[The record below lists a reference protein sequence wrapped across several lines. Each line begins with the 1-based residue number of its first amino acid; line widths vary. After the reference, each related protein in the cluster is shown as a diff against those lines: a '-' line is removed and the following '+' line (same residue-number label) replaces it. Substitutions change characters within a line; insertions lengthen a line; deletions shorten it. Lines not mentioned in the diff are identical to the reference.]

1 MLRSHYNWCLND
13 RLTQY
18 AQQFIMG
25 EYCDIRTKSE
35 ACPITCFVSK
45 NGATGEPW
53 KASKI
58 DKKGNLVNPRR
69 NAGMIQDAALP
80 TLKKARPWFAGID
93 STVLQQ
99 NIKRLDIAYQNFF
112 DGRGFPKFKNRSNFT
127 SFTMTMGI
135 KVEKNKIYL
144 PKLGWMRFY
153 NSRPIPDGFTIKAAT
168 IRKRQDGWYVS
179 VRIEDKS
186 VPDYI
191 ARPLADVNKAIG
203 CDLGITKLV
212 HLSDG
217 YQIENPKFLT
227 NKKTKRTL
235 KIRHRRVSRKVKGS
249 NNRKKATK
257 KLGLLHKR
265 IADKRLAYQWYV
277 ANKIVSRNVDAIA
290 VENLNVS
297 AMKKR
302 CKPRILPPGII
313 PVAKFARNAP
323 QGCIPVGTFARNVR
337 GGIIPPGTF
346 AKVDD
351 ETGEGVGV
359 LAVSVESQLPNPK
372 GRFLKN
378 GQSRKKGLNRSI
390 SDASWGE
397 LVLKIEYLA
406 AKHGKV
412 VIKIN
417 PKHTSQKC
425 QNCGHIDALS
435 RNEEKFICT
444 NCGHMAHADIN
455 AAKNIRDRG
464 LEIVRGDSSELKRP
478 KQCKEMSQCVAGVP
492 PVEATGVSARRNGK
506 RVEPG
511 NLINQDIKTAM
522 S

>member
-1 MLRSHYNWCLND
+1 LLTNYVYKLRPNKTQSTKMSNWVDMLRSHYNWCLND

-35 ACPITCFVSK
+35 ACPIACFVSK

-80 TLKKARPWFAGID
+80 ELKKARPWYSGID
-93 STVLQQ
+93 STALQQ

-135 KVEKNKIYL
+135 KMQKNKIYL

-153 NSRPIPDGFTIKAAT
+153 NSRIIPTGFTIKATT

-191 ARPLADVNKAIG
+191 ARPLTDVTVNLATGQILPPVRIPVAKFARNAPQGCIPVGTFAENPRGKVYKIVG

-227 NKKTKRTL
+227 NKKVKRTL
-235 KIRHRRVSRKVKGS
+235 KNRQRQVNRKIKGS
-249 NNRKKATK
+249 NNRKKASK
-257 KLGLLHKR
+257 KIGKIHKR
-265 IADKRLAYQWYV
+265 IADKRQAYQWYV

-297 AMKKR
+297 GMKKR
-302 CKPRILPPGII
+302 CKPKI
-313 PVAKFARNAP
+313 NE
-323 QGCIPVGTFARNVR
+323 
-337 GGIIPPGTF
+337 
-346 AKVDD
+346 
-351 ETGEGVGV
+351 ET
-359 LAVSVESQLPNPK
+359 

-412 VIKIN
+412 VIKVN

-425 QNCGHIDALS
+425 QNCGHIDANN
-435 RNEEKFICT
+435 RDEEKFICT
-444 NCGHMAHADIN
+444 SCGHMAHADIN
-455 AAKNIRDRG
+455 AAKNIRDRA
-464 LEIVRGDSSELKRP
+464 LSIVRGDSSELKRP
-478 KQCKEMSQCVAGVP
+478 KNCKEKS
-492 PVEATGVSARRNGK
+492 TRRPGK

-511 NLINQDIKTAM
+511 NLCEQDIKAVK

>member
-1 MLRSHYNWCLND
+1 MGNWVNMLRSHYNWCLDD

-18 AQQFIMG
+18 AQQFIFG
-25 EYCDIRTKSE
+25 DYCDITTKAE

-53 KASKI
+53 KD
-58 DKKGNLVNPRR
+58 DKKANPRR
-69 NAGMIQDAALP
+69 AAGDIQITALP

-99 NIKRLDIAYQNFF
+99 NVKRLDIAYKNFF
-112 DGRGFPKFKNRSNFT
+112 ERQVASPSGEGRGFPKFKNRSNFT
-127 SFTMTMGI
+127 SFTYQMGI
-135 KVEKNKIYL
+135 KVQKNKIYL

-153 NSRPIPDGFTIKAAT
+153 NSRSIPDGFTIKAAA

-179 VRIEDKS
+179 IRIEDKTI
-186 VPDYI
+186 PDYI
-191 ARPLADVNKAIG
+191 ARPLTDVNKIIG
-203 CDLGITKLV
+203 CDLGITKLA

-227 NKKTKRTL
+227 NKKAKRTL
-235 KIRHRRVSRKVKGS
+235 KNRQRQVSRKVKGS
-249 NNRKKATK
+249 NNRKKAAK
-257 KLGLLHKR
+257 KLGKFHKK
-265 IADKRLAYQWYV
+265 IADKRQAHQWYV

-297 AMKKR
+297 AMKRR
-302 CKPRILPPGII
+302 CKPKI
-313 PVAKFARNAP
+313 
-323 QGCIPVGTFARNVR
+323 
-337 GGIIPPGTF
+337 
-346 AKVDD
+346 D
-351 ETGEGVGV
+351 EET
-359 LAVSVESQLPNPK
+359 

-412 VIKIN
+412 VIKVN

-425 QNCGHIDALS
+425 QNCGHVDAS
-435 RNEEKFICT
+435 NREGEKFICT
-444 NCGHMAHADIN
+444 SCGFMAHADIN
-455 AAKNIRDRG
+455 AAKNIRDKASSM
-464 LEIVRGDSSELKRP
+464 VREDFAKPDPKGSKRP
-478 KQCKEMSQCVAGVP
+478 KYCKEISTRP
-492 PVEATGVSARRNGK
+492 RGK
-506 RVEPG
+506 CVEPG
-511 NLINQDIKTAM
+511 NLRNQDIKAAM

>member
-1 MLRSHYNWCLND
+1 MSNWVDMLRSHYNWCLND

-18 AQQFIMG
+18 VQQFIQG
-25 EYCDIRTKSE
+25 DYCDIRTKAE

-53 KASKI
+53 KD
-58 DKKGNLVNPRR
+58 DKKANPRR
-69 NAGMIQDAALP
+69 AAGDIQITALP
-80 TLKKARPWFAGID
+80 ALKKARPWFAGID
-93 STVLQQ
+93 ATVLQQ
-99 NIKRLDIAYQNFF
+99 NVRRLDIAYKNFF
-112 DGRGFPKFKNRSNFT
+112 EGKGFPKFKNRSNFT
-127 SFTMTMGI
+127 SFTYQMGI
-135 KVEKNKIYL
+135 KVQKNKIYL

-153 NSRPIPDGFTIKAAT
+153 NSRSIPDGFTIKAAT
-168 IRKRQDGWYVS
+168 LRKRQDGWYVS
-179 VRIEDKS
+179 IRIEDKA

-191 ARPLADVNKAIG
+191 ARPLTDVNKIVG

-235 KIRHRRVSRKVKGS
+235 KNRQRQVSRKVKGS
-249 NNRKKATK
+249 NNSKKASK
-257 KLGLLHKR
+257 KVGRFHKK
-265 IADKRLAYQWYV
+265 IADKRQAYQWYV
-277 ANKIVSRNVDAIA
+277 ANKIVARNVDAIA

-302 CKPRILPPGII
+302 CKPKIDEPAL
-313 PVAKFARNAP
+313 FAQRLRQEKTGFPSQA
-323 QGCIPVGTFARNVR
+323 T
-337 GGIIPPGTF
+337 GGE
-346 AKVDD
+346 
-351 ETGEGVGV
+351 ET
-359 LAVSVESQLPNPK
+359 

-378 GQSRKKGLNRSI
+378 GQSRKRGLNRSI
-390 SDASWGE
+390 SDASWSE

-412 VIKIN
+412 VIKVN

-425 QNCGHIDALS
+425 QNCGHVDALN
-435 RNEEKFICT
+435 RDQEKFICT

-455 AAKNIRDRG
+455 AAKNIRDRASSM
-464 LEIVRGDSSELKRP
+464 VREDFAKPEPKGSKRP
-478 KQCKEMSQCVAGVP
+478 KNRKETSVRP
-492 PVEATGVSARRNGK
+492 RGK
-506 RVEPG
+506 RTEPG
-511 NLINQDIKTAM
+511 NLCKQDIKAVM